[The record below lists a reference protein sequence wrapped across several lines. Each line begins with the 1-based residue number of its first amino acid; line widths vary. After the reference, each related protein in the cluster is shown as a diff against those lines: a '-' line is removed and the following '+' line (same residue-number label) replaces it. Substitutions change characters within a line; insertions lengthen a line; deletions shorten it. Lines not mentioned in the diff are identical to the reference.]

1 MKNIKVIVNVRY
13 ELIETISS
21 LMSIIGFSEAMG
33 RILGALI
40 LTDLPM
46 SQKELSKVT
55 GYSVSIVSVNL
66 SVLKRVGIVSEVRG
80 NKVRRYALS
89 SSLTDIIERFLGRFL
104 EEGLNVLER
113 RIRRNIGSFDEV
125 ARKGIM
131 KLLSDVQK
139 TRYLLYL
146 TLMLMRKVKDM
157 PLGEFLR
164 MYNSIRKQVI
174 PLLNKA

>member
-1 MKNIKVIVNVRY
+1 MNIKY

-21 LMSIIGFSEAMG
+21 LMSIVGLSEAMG

-40 LTDLPM
+40 LTGLPM
-46 SQKELSKVT
+46 SQKELSKAT

-66 SVLKRVGIVSEVRG
+66 SVLKRIGVVSEVRED
-80 NKVRRYALS
+80 KVRRYTLS
-89 SSLTDIIERFLGRFL
+89 SSLMEIMERFLSRFL

-113 RIRRNIGSFDEV
+113 SIRRNISSFDEV